1 MKGYTKRT
9 KCAVCGNKNLQQ
21 ILNLKKVPLAGYF
34 PTKSQL
40 DDESSYPLE
49 LLFCDD
55 CKLVQTDSVINP
67 DILFKDYRYLSS
79 VGLSSFK

>member
-1 MKGYTKRT
+1 MNGYIKRT
-9 KCAVCGNKNLQQ
+9 ECAVCGNKNLRQ

-55 CKLVQTDSVINP
+55 CKLVQPDSVINP

-79 VGLSSFK
+79 VG